1 MHTHIKIFKCNL
13 LKCIEDCIEILNE
26 MNTAESRGLVN
37 QLYGIQPVLG
47 ALTESG
53 YIDIMNQIYT
63 HTFPLRTQI
72 KNRDDSLFDS
82 AVFQSLDVKTFL
94 SIKCIVKNS
103 KKSDVECM
111 YEYIDSFIASCDRYR
126 LENKE
131 KLS

>member
-1 MHTHIKIFKCNL
+1 
-13 LKCIEDCIEILNE
+13 

-53 YIDIMNQIYT
+53 YIDIMNKIYT

>member
-26 MNTAESRGLVN
+26 INTVESRSLLN
-37 QLYGIQPVLG
+37 QLYGFRPVLS
-47 ALTESG
+47 ALPESG
-53 YIDIMNQIYT
+53 YISIMNEIYT
-63 HTFPLRTQI
+63 HTLSLRTQI

-82 AVFQSLDVKTFL
+82 EVFQNLDIKTFS

-111 YEYIDSFIASCDRYR
+111 YDYIDSFIASCDRYR